1 MEPMIQNRFR
11 VPVTRLITPICRALI
26 RVGVTPNT
34 LTVIGSLGASISAI
48 YFFSRE
54 ELFIGTL
61 VTTLFVLSDLF
72 DGTMARLTNKEGTR
86 WGALLDST
94 LDRVTDAAISIG
106 IWIYLMEIES
116 NSSYLALA
124 VLFLGGLIPYIRAKA
139 ESLGI
144 TCSVGIAER
153 TERLILLLVGS
164 GLAGLG
170 LAVALDL
177 ALWILFILGLVT
189 VAQRMKVVYKS

>member
-189 VAQRMKVVYKS
+189 VAQRMKVVYRS

>member
-26 RVGVTPNT
+26 RVGISANA
-34 LTVIGSLGASISAI
+34 LTVIGSLGASASAVF
-48 YFFSRE
+48 FFSRE

-106 IWIYLMEIES
+106 IWIYLMKIES
-116 NSSYLALA
+116 NTQYLALA

-144 TCSVGIAER
+144 ECSVGIAER

-170 LAVALDL
+170 LSIALDL
-177 ALWILFILGLVT
+177 ALWILLALGVVT
-189 VAQRMKVVYKS
+189 VAQRMKVVYES

>member
-26 RVGVTPNT
+26 RVGISPNT

-48 YFFSRE
+48 YFFSQQ

-94 LDRVTDAAISIG
+94 LDRVTDAAVSIG

-144 TCSVGIAER
+144 SCSVGIAER

>member
-1 MEPMIQNRFR
+1 
-11 VPVTRLITPICRALI
+11 
-26 RVGVTPNT
+26 
-34 LTVIGSLGASISAI
+34 
-48 YFFSRE
+48 
-54 ELFIGTL
+54 
-61 VTTLFVLSDLF
+61 
-72 DGTMARLTNKEGTR
+72 
-86 WGALLDST
+86 
-94 LDRVTDAAISIG
+94 
-106 IWIYLMEIES
+106 MEIES

>member
-26 RVGVTPNT
+26 RVGISANA
-34 LTVIGSLGASISAI
+34 LTVIGSLGASASAVF
-48 YFFSRE
+48 FFSRE

-106 IWIYLMEIES
+106 IWIYLVKIES
-116 NSSYLALA
+116 NTQYLALA

-144 TCSVGIAER
+144 ECSVGIAER

-170 LAVALDL
+170 LSIALDL
-177 ALWILFILGLVT
+177 ALWILLALGVVT
-189 VAQRMKVVYKS
+189 VAQRMKVVYGS

>member
-11 VPVTRLITPICRALI
+11 VPVTRLITPICRAMI
-26 RVGVTPNT
+26 SAGITANA
-34 LTVIGSLGASISAI
+34 LTVIGTVGASVSAI
-48 YFFSRE
+48 YFFGSDQ
-54 ELFIGTL
+54 LFLGTL
-61 VTTLFVLSDLF
+61 VTTFFVLSDLF

-94 LDRVTDAAISIG
+94 LDRVTDAAITIG
-106 IWIYLMEIES
+106 IWLYLMNSDS
-116 NSSYLALA
+116 NSQYLALV

-144 TCSVGIAER
+144 ECSVGIAER

-170 LAVALDL
+170 FSAALDIS
-177 ALWILFILGLVT
+177 LWILMALGLTT
-189 VAQRMKVVYKS
+189 VAQRMKVVYSA

>member
-26 RVGVTPNT
+26 RVGISPNT

-48 YFFSRE
+48 YFFSQQ

-94 LDRVTDAAISIG
+94 LDRVTDAAVSIG

-144 TCSVGIAER
+144 SCSVGIAER

-170 LAVALDL
+170 LTVALDL
-177 ALWILFILGLVT
+177 ALWTLFILGLVT

>member
-26 RVGVTPNT
+26 RVGISANA
-34 LTVIGSLGASISAI
+34 LTVIGSLGASASAVF
-48 YFFSRE
+48 FFSRE

-106 IWIYLMEIES
+106 IWIYLMKIES
-116 NSSYLALA
+116 NTQYLALA
-124 VLFLGGLIPYIRAKA
+124 ALFLGGLIPYIRAKA

-144 TCSVGIAER
+144 ECSVGIAER

-170 LAVALDL
+170 LSIALDL
-177 ALWILFILGLVT
+177 ALWILLALGVVT
-189 VAQRMKVVYKS
+189 VAQRMKVVYES